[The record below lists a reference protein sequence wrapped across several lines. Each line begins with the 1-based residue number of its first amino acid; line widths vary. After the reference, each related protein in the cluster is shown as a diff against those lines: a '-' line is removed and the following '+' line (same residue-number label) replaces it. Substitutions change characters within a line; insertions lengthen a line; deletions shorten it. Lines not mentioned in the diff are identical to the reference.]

1 MFRRLLAPL
10 AAIPLVLVLAS
21 CASASDADPSVP
33 VAEDTIVLDVRT
45 PEEHAGGHLE
55 GAILLDL
62 NGGDFAAAIPTL
74 DPEADY
80 LVYCRSG
87 NRAGQAIALMEEAGI
102 ENTTNLG
109 SLEQAAKATGLPVVG
124 G

>member
-1 MFRRLLAPL
+1 MFPRILAPL
-10 AAIPLVLVLAS
+10 AATSLVLVLAS
-21 CASASDADPSVP
+21 CAATSDAGPSVP
-33 VAEDTIVLDVRT
+33 VAEDTIILDVRT

-55 GAILLDL
+55 GAVLLDL
-62 NGGDFAAAIPTL
+62 SSGDFAAAIPTF

-87 NRAGQAIALMEEAGI
+87 NRAGQAIALMDEAGI

-109 SLEQAAKATGLPVVG
+109 SLEQAAEATGLPIVG
-124 G
+124 R